1 MVQFKKITFFNKL
14 VINIPIL
21 LLLVSVLNEFDFNY
35 LNIDYFSFNF
45 PFILIF
51 YFTLKEYSRFDFL
64 LVFIAGLI
72 NDTVIGLP
80 LGISSFFVGNG
91 IARTF
96 FFAGL
101 EAEILVMTMPDL
113 QTFHIKRSPYP
124 VKYVYLHHSLVS
136 THMIYRSEAFD
147 SFDSILCVG
156 PHHLAEI
163 KARET
168 LYNLPCKELV
178 QHGYGKL
185 DKAIDLLNKNPGI
198 YSARWGGKNSNF
210 NKAIRRVYRELN
222 KKDKNW
228 KSKKIKARFI
238 CALSISYLNKKIAC
252 VLGKVEGQISKQSRG
267 KNGFGY
273 DPIFIPLKKR
283 KTFGEMEPSQK
294 YKMDHRYQ
302 AFKKIRK
309 FL

>member
-1 MVQFKKITFFNKL
+1 MLKQKINKL
-14 VINIPIL
+14 LIGTNNKGKLREIRSLLPKNIEIRSTSEFNLKSPIENGKTFKENSL
-21 LLLVSVLNEFDFNY
+21 IKSK
-35 LNIDYFSFNF
+35 YFSKK
-45 PFILIF
+45 
-51 YFTLKEYSRFDFL
+51 TGL
-64 LVFIAGLI
+64 LCLS
-72 NDTVIGLP
+72 DD
-80 LGISSFFVGNG
+80 S
-91 IARTF
+91 
-96 FFAGL
+96 GL
-101 EAEILVMTMPDL
+101 E
-113 QTFHIKRSPYP
+113 
-124 VKYVYLHHSLVS
+124 
-136 THMIYRSEAFD
+136 
-147 SFDSILCVG
+147 
-156 PHHLAEI
+156 
-163 KARET
+163 
-168 LYNLPCKELV
+168 
-178 QHGYGKL
+178 
-185 DKAIDLLNKNPGI
+185 IDLLNKNPGI

-252 VLGKVEGQISKQSRG
+252 VLGKVEGQISKQPRG
-267 KNGFGY
+267 GNGFGY